1 MQQQTQYSIT
11 WETWQNMKARIAELE
26 EQLAGMEEMVGTA
39 DFVKALSER
48 TKDREIARLRELL
61 ETTMDQLYV
70 LPGAAEIYRELENEL
85 EGELR

>member
-26 EQLAGMEEMVGTA
+26 EQLIGMEEMVGTA

-61 ETTMDQLYV
+61 ERTMEQLYS
-70 LPGAAEIYRELENEL
+70 LPGAMDIWSEIKKELE
-85 EGELR
+85 